1 MCLEQGIEKTVE
13 QASCNGEVFVNVKRA
28 LCGNLMAFFFFFLIS
43 LCGLTNRL
51 SVSRF
56 NVAHLKELRL
66 KRLLNCDSCRVLLG
80 LILLQISKLDYQGWK
95 LFINRYTSDNHS

>member
-1 MCLEQGIEKTVE
+1 MELKRLLNKHP
-13 QASCNGEVFVNVKRA
+13 ANGEVFVNVKRA
-28 LCGNLMAFFFFFLIS
+28 LCGNLMAFFFFLIS

-66 KRLLNCDSCRVLLG
+66 KRLLNCDSCLVLLG